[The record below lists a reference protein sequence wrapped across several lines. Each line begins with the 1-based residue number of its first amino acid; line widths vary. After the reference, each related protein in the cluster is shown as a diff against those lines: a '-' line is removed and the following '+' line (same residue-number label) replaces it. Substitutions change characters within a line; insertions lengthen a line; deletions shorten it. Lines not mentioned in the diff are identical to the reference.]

1 MKSPRSF
8 TLSLVLVALLGA
20 TAHAETKPNVIIIFA
35 DDMGYGEIQALNP
48 ERSKIP
54 TPSLNKLA
62 EEGMIFTDA
71 HTTSS
76 VCSPSRYGL
85 LTGRYNWRS
94 TLQRG
99 VLQGGD
105 DPLIAAD
112 RLTLGKLFQSQGYV
126 TGMFGKWHLNYSYE
140 MPEGAQK
147 LKDKKSGYEPSG
159 YPIGTKIPDGPLTR
173 GFDIFHGF
181 HHAGS
186 MSSIVDGDAIVKE
199 MPVVEVL
206 PEITTAAAGFIDAH
220 AAGAKEGKP
229 FFMYFPLSSP
239 HTPIAPAP
247 EWIGKGLIGEYGDF
261 VAQTDGSVGAVME
274 ALERNG
280 LTKNTIVIFS
290 ADNGTSKA
298 ANIPALEKQGHYPSA
313 NLRGSKADLWDGGHR
328 VPFILRWPEQVK
340 AASKSDQLIS
350 LADMMAT
357 FAEMLSVELA
367 DNTAEDSISFY
378 PILAGKELE
387 NPRESVVH
395 HSIDGKFAIRQ
406 GDWKLLLA
414 AGSGGWSAPKD
425 PEALADGLPEMQ
437 LYDLSKD
444 LGEEQNLVAQNPEK
458 VAGLIKLLETYVA
471 EGRSTPGEA
480 QENDAEVD
488 IWKKRKGGAAKKDR
502 NKDKKNDEKKGKKK
516 DKSED

>member
-1 MKSPRSF
+1 MKHLRSLN
-8 TLSLVLVALLGA
+8 LSLFLFSLIGLTA
-20 TAHAETKPNVIIIFA
+20 TAATKPNVVIIYA

-62 EEGMIFTDA
+62 EEGMVFTDA

-85 LTGRYNWRS
+85 LTGRYNWRT

-99 VLQGGD
+99 VLTGGD
-105 DPLIAAD
+105 APLIAAD
-112 RLTLGKLFQSQGYV
+112 RLTLGKLFQSQGYK
-126 TGMFGKWHLNYSYE
+126 TAIFGKWHLNYSYE
-140 MPEGAQK
+140 VPEGAVK
-147 LKDKKSGYEPSG
+147 PKRGKDFLLAAAPV
-159 YPIGTKIPDGPLTR
+159 GTHIPDGPLTR
-173 GFDIFHGF
+173 GFDVFHGF
-181 HHAGS
+181 HHART
-186 MSSIVDGDAIVKE
+186 MSSIVEGDTIVRE
-199 MPVVEVL
+199 IPVVEVL
-206 PEITTAAAGFIDAH
+206 PEITDAAADFIDDH
-220 AAGAKEGKP
+220 AAEAKEGKP

-247 EWIGKGLIGEYGDF
+247 EWKGKGVVGTYGDF

-280 LTKNTIVIFS
+280 LTENTIVIFS

-298 ANIPALEKQGHYPSA
+298 AGIAALEKQGHYPSA
-313 NLRGSKADLWDGGHR
+313 NLRGSKADLWEGGHR

-340 AASKSDQLIS
+340 ASSESGQLIS

-357 FAEMLSVELA
+357 FAEMLSVDLA
-367 DNTAEDSISFY
+367 DDTAEDSISFY

-414 AGSGGWSAPKD
+414 AGSGGWTAPGD
-425 PEALADGLPEMQ
+425 AEALAKGLPEMQ
-437 LYDLSKD
+437 LYDMPND
-444 LGEEQNLVAQNPEK
+444 IGEEKNLVAQNPEK
-458 VAGLIKLLETYVA
+458 VAGMIKLLETYVA
-471 EGRSTPGEA
+471 EGRSTPGEP
-480 QENDAEVD
+480 QKNDAEID
-488 IWKKRKGGAAKKDR
+488 IWKKGKSDAP
-502 NKDKKNDEKKGKKK
+502 KKGKKK
-516 DKSED
+516 GQKADDGE